1 MSDSDNPSNPPIPAV
16 LVENTDTE
24 GQGDQSDVNA
34 SNTESN
40 LVNGSRPRL
49 KRSYSKNLNS
59 PSDGRKFH
67 TIHSS
72 DGAKFFNLENQLRE
86 LQGTNKGDAN
96 NTGSERQLT
105 VETAVYRDQPMFSE
119 SRRPLLV
126 RSNMGNASLWKSTRA
141 HEYMA
146 LSFFFS
152 LIYYSQLK
160 CGVYA
165 QELNQ
170 LDQPNER
177 NVLVLILLLLL
188 LRYLHR
194 I

>member
-1 MSDSDNPSNPPIPAV
+1 VALYPLIALSNFSYIYIYFFPFCLLSNHFSAHQGHLIYPHRSLMSDSDNPFNPPVPAV

-34 SNTESN
+34 SNTESSH
-40 LVNGSRPRL
+40 VKTSRPRL

-96 NTGSERQLT
+96 NPGSERQLT

-126 RSNMGNASLWKSTRA
+126 RRA
-141 HEYMA
+141 YGE
-146 LSFFFS
+146 
-152 LIYYSQLK
+152 
-160 CGVYA
+160 
-165 QELNQ
+165 
-170 LDQPNER
+170 
-177 NVLVLILLLLL
+177 
-188 LRYLHR
+188 
-194 I
+194 